1 MCVVMFLL
9 LSAPVIKLMSLHD
22 ELKAL
27 KDQISLSEDK
37 DLTSGEGQKSHIY
50 TIPQCLFY

>member
-1 MCVVMFLL
+1 MFLL
-9 LSAPVIKLMSLHD
+9 LSALVIKLMSLHD

-37 DLTSGEGQKSHIY
+37 DLTSGEGQKSQIY
-50 TIPQCLFY
+50 TIPLCLFY